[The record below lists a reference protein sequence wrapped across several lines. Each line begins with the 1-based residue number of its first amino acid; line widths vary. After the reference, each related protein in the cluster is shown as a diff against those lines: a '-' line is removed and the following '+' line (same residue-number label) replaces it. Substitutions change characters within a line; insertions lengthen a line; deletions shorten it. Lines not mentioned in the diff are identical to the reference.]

1 MAVAGGAEN
10 SGGCK
15 LLLASQRTCPIKG
28 PTIPEWES
36 QTSEY
41 CLVSFTHNRI
51 EAELKGAMASVLL
64 LGPLTGT
71 RTWAD

>member
-1 MAVAGGAEN
+1 MAGRAEN

-15 LLLASQRTCPIKG
+15 LLLASQRTYPIKG
-28 PTIPEWES
+28 PTIPEWNGN

-51 EAELKGAMASVLL
+51 EAELKGATAFVLL